1 MTRSDLSELARA
13 EPGRVLACSVVPVL
27 VAVAQMTN
35 ALYHDVA
42 VRYVGLFALSLL
54 GFAVIATQ
62 YNLAAYRV
70 TKAWSAADPTAD

>member
-1 MTRSDLSELARA
+1 
-13 EPGRVLACSVVPVL
+13 
-27 VAVAQMTN
+27 
-35 ALYHDVA
+35 
-42 VRYVGLFALSLL
+42 VGLFALSLL